1 MSAYGSQTHLD
12 PLKLFDASA
21 SSPVAGTG
29 QTPAQASAQTPPEPP
44 LPPPPPSH
52 PSFGDPIIAL
62 GMTKARSED
71 ALAQIQDVVEQV
83 DPFFDIYAERQPCV
97 TKKVEEDVR
106 TFYVAQRD
114 EILGG
119 LMLSF
124 ARLSLVELPTTIYP
138 WTLMRGLLGDL
149 KPGAKLRG
157 PSRGLLLE
165 IKTEAGAQWEPF
177 EAASLVVLG
186 EVTRTKT
193 WPSARACAQMLESLR
208 TLRPIAAGIC
218 TQVRARLRVTPGK
231 LKDPAER
238 RALEWFKLME
248 WVLACLSQERNGPLF
263 LFQDYMIG
271 LVHYIDAKVAA
282 AAADRLNPAA
292 CDVAVLELF
301 ALLQSCADNPD
312 LGSSDSPLTLGSRG
326 QSLGR
331 VRKRVQRARLNAHRI
346 HEGLRRG
353 WLASQGDGG
362 VRLDPLEWTER
373 LLPELESL
381 GRESQVAE
389 DLSPGDG

>member
-1 MSAYGSQTHLD
+1 MSDDSSQTPID
-12 PLKLFDASA
+12 PLKIFDASA
-21 SSPVAGTG
+21 SGPQPGG
-29 QTPAQASAQTPPEPP
+29 QATAQAAS
-44 LPPPPPSH
+44 PPS
-52 PSFGDPIIAL
+52 PGFSDPIVTH
-62 GMTKARSED
+62 GMAKARSVEGR
-71 ALAQIQDVVEQV
+71 AQIQDAVERV
-83 DPFFDIYAERQPCV
+83 DPFFDIYAERQPNV
-97 TKKVEEDVR
+97 TKEIEKQVR
-106 TFYVAQRD
+106 SFYVAERE

-149 KPGAKLRG
+149 KPGAKQRG

-165 IKTEAGAQWEPF
+165 VKTAAGPQWEPF
-177 EAASLVVLG
+177 EASSLAVLA
-186 EVTRTKT
+186 EVARTKT
-193 WPSARACAQMLESLR
+193 WPSASACARMLESLR
-208 TLRPIAAGIC
+208 ALRPVAAGVG

-271 LVHYIDAKVAA
+271 LVHYIDAKIAA

-301 ALLQSCADNPD
+301 ALLQSCADSPD
-312 LGSSDSPLTLGSRG
+312 LGASDSPLTLGSRG

-346 HEGLRRG
+346 HEALRRARLVSSG
-353 WLASQGDGG
+353 ERG
-362 VRLDPLEWTER
+362 VRLDPLEWGQR
-373 LLPELESL
+373 LLPELEGL
-381 GRESQVAE
+381 GREVQVAE
-389 DLSPGDG
+389 TLESRGLSPA